1 MSGIVSKNVGRASG
15 IVGAGDIVD
24 GSNIADDA
32 IDSEH
37 YADGSI
43 DNAHVDASAAIVTS
57 KLSGAVTSIA
67 SHGLATSATTDMTN
81 MGNAAS
87 GTLVVARGGT
97 GATTHTANNILVG
110 NGTSAIGSV
119 APSTSGN
126 VLTSNGTSWASTA
139 PAGSVTTKQ
148 ISAGYDLTTASGT
161 QDITG
166 FGFDPVAM
174 FYMCLVSNSDDWMFG
189 FTDFTNNRTMHTK
202 ATTTAVLSATGSMMR
217 AQIGVSDNQDGTVE
231 VITDGIRITW
241 TKNGSPTGTLN
252 QYLIGFK

>member
-126 VLTSNGTSWASTA
+126 VLTSNGSAWASTA
-139 PAGSVTTKQ
+139 PAGVTTKQ